1 MSWDSVQVPRHCQ
14 CAFLWNWDTFK
25 KLKWDQ
31 TVQTHPFLW
40 SHKTVTLS
48 TRNRKKWSWKDL
60 SWWGYRA
67 KDLKNELLLCVLFFF
82 FLPDAQEVLVRS
94 RSLMSRIQVAA
105 VGIVI
110 THLQPVF
117 PYKLIDKYHLTGNPR
132 EGECICQTCGTHWG
146 SKGQALENQM
156 WYHHEALR
164 QNFHGLKFGMWWSL
178 FMW

>member
-82 FLPDAQEVLVRS
+82 FFPTRCSGSVSAQQEFDEQDTSGSGGNSDYPSSACFPVQADRQVPSHRKSQRGRMYLS
-94 RSLMSRIQVAA
+94 DLWHSLRV
-105 VGIVI
+105 
-110 THLQPVF
+110 
-117 PYKLIDKYHLTGNPR
+117 
-132 EGECICQTCGTHWG
+132 
-146 SKGQALENQM
+146 
-156 WYHHEALR
+156 
-164 QNFHGLKFGMWWSL
+164 
-178 FMW
+178 